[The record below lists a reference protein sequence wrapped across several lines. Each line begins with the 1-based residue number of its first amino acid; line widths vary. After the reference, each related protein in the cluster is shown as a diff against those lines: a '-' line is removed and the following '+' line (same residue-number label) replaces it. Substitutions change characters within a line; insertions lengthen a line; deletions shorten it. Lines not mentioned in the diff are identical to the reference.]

1 MAEKPMFVKVDEH
14 EDIKDMINLIKSKI
28 NESKDVLGNIQKLKQ
43 EEESELQAWKA
54 EIEDVERKV
63 QFINSTLFE

>member
-1 MAEKPMFVKVDEH
+1 MAEKPIFVKVDEH